1 MNGYERLKLQ
11 YKENLNPDKALI
23 EIIKYLL
30 NQPEMSDIYLKDEK
44 NIKEMMDYIKSKA
57 KEQAVNSVAIIED
70 QNVYDWAVEYYIKSN
85 EELGINKINNKVNP
99 IPKAETNNSNNTQLS
114 LGV

>member
-1 MNGYERLKLQ
+1 MNGYDRLKLQ

-70 QNVYDWAVEYYIKSN
+70 QNVYEWAIEYYIKTN

-99 IPKAETNNSNNTQLS
+99 TPKAETNNSNNMQLS
-114 LGV
+114 LEV

>member
-11 YKENLNPDKALI
+11 YKQNLNPDKALI

-85 EELGINKINNKVNP
+85 EELGITKINNKINP
-99 IPKAETNNSNNTQLS
+99 TPKAETNNSNNTQLS

>member
-1 MNGYERLKLQ
+1 MNGYEKLKLQ
-11 YKENLNPDKALI
+11 YKQNLNPDKALI

-30 NQPEMSDIYLKDEK
+30 NQPEMSDIYLKEEK

-70 QNVYDWAVEYYIKSN
+70 QNVYDWAIEYYIKSN
-85 EELGINKINNKVNP
+85 EELGINKINNKINA
-99 IPKAETNNSNNTQLS
+99 IPKVETNNSNNTQLS

>member
-1 MNGYERLKLQ
+1 MNGYDRLKLQ
-11 YKENLNPDKALI
+11 YKENLNADKALI
-23 EIIKYLL
+23 KIIKHLL

-57 KEQAVNSVAIIED
+57 KEQAVNNVAIIED
-70 QNVYDWAVEYYIKSN
+70 QNVYDWAIEYYIKSN

-99 IPKAETNNSNNTQLS
+99 TPKVETNNTQLS

>member
-11 YKENLNPDKALI
+11 YKQNLNPDKALI

-57 KEQAVNSVAIIED
+57 KEQAVNSVAIIE
-70 QNVYDWAVEYYIKSN
+70 ET
-85 EELGINKINNKVNP
+85 INNYKTIYEP
-99 IPKAETNNSNNTQLS
+99 FLCINNSKIK
-114 LGV
+114 

>member
-1 MNGYERLKLQ
+1 MNGYDRLKLQ
-11 YKENLNPDKALI
+11 YKENLNADKALI
-23 EIIKYLL
+23 KIIKHLL
-30 NQPEMSDIYLKDEK
+30 NQPEMSDNYLKDEK

-57 KEQAVNSVAIIED
+57 KEQAVNNVAIIED
-70 QNVYDWAVEYYIKSN
+70 QNVYDWAIEYYIKSN

-99 IPKAETNNSNNTQLS
+99 TPKVETNNTQLS

>member
-1 MNGYERLKLQ
+1 MNGYDRLKLQ
-11 YKENLNPDKALI
+11 YKENLNADKALI
-23 EIIKYLL
+23 KIIKHLL

-57 KEQAVNSVAIIED
+57 KEQAINNVAIIED
-70 QNVYDWAVEYYIKSN
+70 QNVYDWAIEYYIKSN

-99 IPKAETNNSNNTQLS
+99 TPKVETNNTQLS

>member
-11 YKENLNPDKALI
+11 YKQNLNPDKALI

-57 KEQAVNSVAIIED
+57 KEQAINNVAIIED
-70 QNVYDWAVEYYIKSN
+70 QNVYEWAVEYYIKSN

-99 IPKAETNNSNNTQLS
+99 TPKAETNNSNNMQLS

>member
-1 MNGYERLKLQ
+1 MNGYDRLKLQ
-11 YKENLNPDKALI
+11 YKENLNADKALI
-23 EIIKYLL
+23 KIIKHLL
-30 NQPEMSDIYLKDEK
+30 NQSEMSDIYLKDEK

-57 KEQAVNSVAIIED
+57 KEQAVNNVAIIED
-70 QNVYDWAVEYYIKSN
+70 QNVYDWAIEYYIKSN

-99 IPKAETNNSNNTQLS
+99 TPKVETNNTQLS

>member
-1 MNGYERLKLQ
+1 MNGYDRLKLQ
-11 YKENLNPDKALI
+11 YKENLNTDRSLI
-23 EIIKYLL
+23 KIIKYLL

-70 QNVYDWAVEYYIKSN
+70 QNVYEWAIEYYIKTN

-99 IPKAETNNSNNTQLS
+99 TPKSETNNSNNMQLS
-114 LGV
+114 LEV

>member
-1 MNGYERLKLQ
+1 MNGYDRLKLQ

-57 KEQAVNSVAIIED
+57 KEQAINNVAIIED
-70 QNVYDWAVEYYIKSN
+70 QNVYEWAVEYYIKSN

-99 IPKAETNNSNNTQLS
+99 TPKAETNNSNNMQLS

>member
-57 KEQAVNSVAIIED
+57 KEQAINNVAIIED
-70 QNVYDWAVEYYIKSN
+70 QNVYEWAIEYYIKTN

-99 IPKAETNNSNNTQLS
+99 TPKAETNNSNNMQLS
-114 LGV
+114 LEV

>member
-1 MNGYERLKLQ
+1 MNGYDRLKLQ

-57 KEQAVNSVAIIED
+57 KEQAINNVAIIED
-70 QNVYDWAVEYYIKSN
+70 QNVYEWAVEYYIKSN
-85 EELGINKINNKVNP
+85 EELGINKINNEVNP
-99 IPKAETNNSNNTQLS
+99 TPKAETNNSNNMQLS

>member
-1 MNGYERLKLQ
+1 MNGYDRLKLQ
-11 YKENLNPDKALI
+11 YKENLNADNALI
-23 EIIKYLL
+23 KIIKHLL

-57 KEQAVNSVAIIED
+57 KEQAVNNVAIIED
-70 QNVYDWAVEYYIKSN
+70 QNVYDWAIEYYIKSN

-99 IPKAETNNSNNTQLS
+99 TPKVETNNTQLS
-114 LGV
+114 LEV